1 MFEFEMVV
9 AFGAGAALMAMAPV
23 VRKMGNQEL
32 GDSMGQAG
40 RSMAKNGVK
49 VGIVAAGAAG
59 KVARGVA
66 KSAAEVAESFV
77 DLVEEAKSETGS
89 EEIVEKTESKNGS
102 ATSQKS
108 ATITDVTVE

>member
-1 MFEFEMVV
+1 MFEFEMFV

-23 VRKMGNQEL
+23 VRKMGNHEL

-40 RSMAKNGVK
+40 RSMAKSGVK

-59 KVARGVA
+59 KVVRGVA

-77 DLVEEAKSETGS
+77 DLVEEAKSENKTD
-89 EEIVEKTESKNGS
+89 ELVDDDTESSEQNK
-102 ATSQKS
+102 TSS
-108 ATITDVTVE
+108 TITEVTVE

>member
-40 RSMAKNGVK
+40 RSMAKSGVK
-49 VGIVAAGAAG
+49 VGIVAAGVAG
-59 KVARGVA
+59 KVLGVLPKVLL
-66 KSAAEVAESFV
+66 KSPNRS
-77 DLVEEAKSETGS
+77 L
-89 EEIVEKTESKNGS
+89 
-102 ATSQKS
+102 TS
-108 ATITDVTVE
+108 

>member
-40 RSMAKNGVK
+40 RDRRVLILS
-49 VGIVAAGAAG
+49 
-59 KVARGVA
+59 
-66 KSAAEVAESFV
+66 
-77 DLVEEAKSETGS
+77 L
-89 EEIVEKTESKNGS
+89 
-102 ATSQKS
+102 
-108 ATITDVTVE
+108 

>member
-1 MFEFEMVV
+1 MFELETLA

-40 RSMAKNGVK
+40 RNMAKSGVK
-49 VGIVAAGAAG
+49 VGLVAAGAAG

-66 KSAAEVAESFV
+66 KGAAEVAESFV
-77 DLVEEAKSETGS
+77 DLVEEAKSEQS
-89 EEIVEKTESKNGS
+89 DERSVDADASKPSVAKEPVITE
-102 ATSQKS
+102 
-108 ATITDVTVE
+108 VTVE